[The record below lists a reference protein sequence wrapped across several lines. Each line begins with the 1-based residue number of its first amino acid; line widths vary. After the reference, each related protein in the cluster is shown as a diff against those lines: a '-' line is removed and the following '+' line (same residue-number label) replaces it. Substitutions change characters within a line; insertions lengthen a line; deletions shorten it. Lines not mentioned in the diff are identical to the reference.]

1 MDVLMDLVEMRSPMR
16 VVDRSKTAIVQSSI
30 LTHRKF
36 NLLNRPVIHG
46 EAFFRLSLD

>member
-1 MDVLMDLVEMRSPMR
+1 MDLVEMRSPMR
-16 VVDRSKTAIVQSSI
+16 VVDRSKTAIVQPSI

-36 NLLNRPVIHG
+36 NLLDRPVIHG